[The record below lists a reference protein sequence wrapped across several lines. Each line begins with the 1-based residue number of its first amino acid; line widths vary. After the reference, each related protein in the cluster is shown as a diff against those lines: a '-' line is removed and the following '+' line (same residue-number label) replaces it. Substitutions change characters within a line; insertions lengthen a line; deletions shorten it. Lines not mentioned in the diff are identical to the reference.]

1 MITTNKIKNNKV
13 LSIGLLAILT
23 VGLAACTDHYDSL
36 NTPDNSIVADNID
49 GPQLGQTFAHAQYFG
64 MMAASY
70 FRCQTQISNLWTQYF
85 SQTPGYFESDQLID
99 PGVWNNDCW
108 NPFYSGPASSLDFV
122 ENFTEENSM
131 TLENA
136 VAKVWRVN
144 IYHRFTDYYGPI
156 PYSEYG
162 SGETSVAYDSQEEIY
177 LDFFETLDEA
187 VAVFDQNPGGSA
199 FAADDQIFGG
209 DTDQWRTFA
218 NSLRLRLA
226 MRISYVEPDLA
237 EAEAAKALD
246 AGVILDNSENVT
258 MTTSVN
264 NRNWLT
270 IWTYIDEFRMSA
282 TSQSIF
288 TGFEDPRLS
297 EYFSE
302 AVDGGGYKGF
312 RNGLPGSAKGN
323 FLNTENSF
331 VDEKWYTLPNG
342 GANPPNRIMD
352 AAEVYFL
359 RAEGALNGWAMGGT
373 PEELYNEG
381 IRMSISDRTDASSAE
396 IEAYIVSTNTPA
408 AVDDDYN
415 TPPVSDI
422 PIQYQA
428 GADFETQQEQI
439 ITQKWI
445 ALYPD
450 GWEAWSERRRTGY
463 PRGYAVIN
471 SLNPDIAEDELIRRR
486 TFTSDE
492 RSNNGAAVQ
501 AAEALLN
508 GPDEMT
514 TRLWWDAKPLTAYP
528 DLSSTIVD

>member
-1 MITTNKIKNNKV
+1 MLTIHNYITRLGNIGISV
-13 LSIGLLAILT
+13 FLILS
-23 VGLAACTDHYDSL
+23 VSSCTDHFDDL
-36 NTPDNSIVADNID
+36 NTPEDSIVADNID
-49 GPQLGQTFAHAQYFG
+49 GPQLGQTFAYAQYYG
-64 MMAASY
+64 MMAGSY

-85 SQTPGYFESDQLID
+85 SQTAGYFESDQLID

-108 NPFYSGPASSLDFV
+108 NPFYSGPATALHFV

-131 TLENA
+131 PLQNA
-136 VAKVWRVN
+136 IAKVWRVN

-156 PYSEYG
+156 AYSEFG
-162 SGETSVAYDSQEEIY
+162 SGETSVNYDSQEDIY
-177 LDFFETLDEA
+177 RDFFATLDEA

-199 FAADDQIFGG
+199 FAGDDQIFGG
-209 DTDQWRTFA
+209 DTEMWRIFA

-226 MRISYVEPDLA
+226 IRISYIEPELA
-237 EAEAAKALD
+237 KQEAEKAIN
-246 AGVILDNSENVT
+246 AGVITANSENVT
-258 MTTSVN
+258 MSTTVN
-264 NRNWLT
+264 NINWLT

-282 TSQSIF
+282 TSQSIL

-302 AVDGGGYKGF
+302 AAEGGGYKGF
-312 RNGLPGSAKGN
+312 RNGLPASAKGN
-323 FLNTENSF
+323 FLNNENSF

-352 AAEVYFL
+352 AAEIYFL
-359 RAEGALNGWAMGGT
+359 RAEGALRDWNMGGT
-373 PEELYNEG
+373 AKELYEEG
-381 IRMSISDRTDASSAE
+381 IRMSISDRTEASSVE
-396 IEAYIVSTNTPA
+396 IDAYINSTNTPA
-408 AVDDDYN
+408 AIDDAYN
-415 TPPVSDI
+415 TPPASDI
-422 PIQYQA
+422 PVQFQE
-428 GADFETQQEQI
+428 GADFEILQEQI

-492 RSNNGAAVQ
+492 RATNSEAVQ

-508 GPDEMT
+508 GPDAMT
-514 TRLWWDAKPLTAYP
+514 TRLWWDAKPLEDYP
-528 DLSSTIVD
+528 DLSSTVVN